1 MTIWVNVDVGTVRLY
16 GEVGVRVGMLVGRY
30 LDDPGLVRIVAEDV
44 IASWLAR
51 RRPPAD
57 ASISTVEQWWN
68 AYVELVEA
76 TAGGVDCATEDD
88 LRRAWAEH
96 ARRLL
101 RLRLADPRAAAG
113 CLIEPARAGGGR

>member
-1 MTIWVNVDVGTVRLY
+1 MTIWFNVEAGAVRLY

-30 LDDPGLVRIVAEDV
+30 LDDPALVMAVAEDV
-44 IASWLAR
+44 VASWLSGW
-51 RRPPAD
+51 RPLAGT
-57 ASISTVEQWWN
+57 SISNVEQWWDT
-68 AYVELVEA
+68 YVELVEV

-101 RLRLADPRAAAG
+101 RPRTTDPLSAAFG
-113 CLIEPARAGGGR
+113 PFEPACVGGGR

>member
-1 MTIWVNVDVGTVRLY
+1 MTIWFNVESGAVQLY

-30 LDDPGLVRIVAEDV
+30 LDDPALVMAVAEDV
-44 IASWLAR
+44 IASWLTG
-51 RRPPAD
+51 RRPLATT
-57 ASISTVEQWWN
+57 SISNVEQWWN
-68 AYVELVEA
+68 TYVELVEV

-101 RLRLADPRAAAG
+101 RQPTADPLSAV
-113 CLIEPARAGGGR
+113 CPVEPATVGGGR